1 MISGVGKRA
10 RTWLVDEAGNVTVDW
25 VVLVAM
31 ALGMSFAVMVSISGG
46 VQEFGEKAE
55 TELATREIGY

>member
-1 MISGVGKRA
+1 MISNLVRRA
-10 RTWLVDEAGNVTVDW
+10 RTWGLDEAGNVTIDW

-46 VQEFGEKAE
+46 VNDFGDKAE
-55 TELATREIGY
+55 TELASREVGF